1 MSGRLPAITL
11 PAMDVP
17 VYVGVAVGPPGRET
31 TVLQALVVTGGPPRL
46 RVGLPPVPHPTTPAS
61 SASVPKMTG
70 MEPRSF
76 TLSKLSDARCC
87 RLRLAVRLGE
97 RGKVGAAQE
106 VAQVAGQLFAGEV
119 GGHCRV
125 QRFGAQQHGDGP
137 RGALAQE
144 RRCVRAAV
152 DQTEV
157 LPRAGVLATGRPA
170 AYGGCF
176 EVLGRSI
183 VVERCADCLLYTSPS
198 PRDRQKSRM
207 PSSA

>member
-1 MSGRLPAITL
+1 MLIIQMRLLFYLLSLRRVSPLQNQFGHLPVRYSEIKTWRISSEISGCRI
-11 PAMDVP
+11 
-17 VYVGVAVGPPGRET
+17 Y
-31 TVLQALVVTGGPPRL
+31 
-46 RVGLPPVPHPTTPAS
+46 
-61 SASVPKMTG
+61 
-70 MEPRSF
+70 
-76 TLSKLSDARCC
+76 KLKL

-97 RGKVGAAQE
+97 GGKVRAAQE

-119 GGHCRV
+119 GGHCGV
-125 QRFGAQQHGDGP
+125 QRFGAQQDGDRP